1 MASSSVNS
9 ALQATYDVLIIGGS
23 AAGLSAALMLRRSLR
38 KVLVIDGG
46 QPCNRYTPHS
56 HGFMTRDG
64 ETPAQLLALAK
75 AQAVAYSTVTFLAS
89 FVTNIAQNGSG
100 FVVQT
105 DERGAFFARRVLL
118 ATGVEDLMPPIEG
131 FAECW
136 GKSVLHCPYCH
147 GYEVHSQPLGLLGNG
162 DAGYELVRLTQNWS
176 KDLTLFTN
184 GLSTLSAEQQ
194 RQVQQLGI
202 PLIESPISRI
212 EHENGLM
219 RAVYFQD
226 GSRVPLTAMFA
237 RVPFRHH
244 TNLAE
249 QIGCEITAT
258 GLISVTEF
266 GQTTVPGVFAAGD
279 NSSPMRQITMASAS
293 GVKAGSWINREL
305 IDEDLV
311 AMLSTELKTETRP
324 A

>member
-1 MASSSVNS
+1 M
-9 ALQATYDVLIIGGS
+9 
-23 AAGLSAALMLRRSLR
+23 
-38 KVLVIDGG
+38 
-46 QPCNRYTPHS
+46 
-56 HGFMTRDG
+56 
-64 ETPAQLLALAK
+64 
-75 AQAVAYSTVTFLAS
+75 
-89 FVTNIAQNGSG
+89 
-100 FVVQT
+100 
-105 DERGAFFARRVLL
+105 
-118 ATGVEDLMPPIEG
+118 EDLMPPIEG
-131 FAECW
+131 FAKCW

-162 DAGYELVRLTQNWS
+162 DAGYELVRLIQNWS

-184 GLSTLSAEQQ
+184 GPSTLSAEQE

-226 GSRVPLTAMFA
+226 GSRLPLSAMFA
-237 RVPFRHH
+237 RVPFRQH

-249 QIGCEITAT
+249 QIGCELTAT
-258 GLISVTEF
+258 GLIAVAEF
-266 GQTTVPGVFAAGD
+266 GQTSVSGVYAAGD

-305 IDEDLV
+305 INEDLA
-311 AMLSTELKTETRP
+311 AMLSTERKTEMRP
-324 A
+324 V